1 MPEGAEVVVLV
12 VFALAASIWVG
23 GYVAIVVVA
32 RAATAALDPG
42 RRVLFFRSL
51 GGSYFWVGLPALIV
65 ALVTGGVLARNLDW
79 DGVLVATAVVAA
91 ALMATFA
98 VAVAQA
104 RRMTR
109 LRRGLLD
116 SPDDARLR
124 ARVRRGAQA
133 AGVLRAVLGLL
144 SLALVV
150 LGAALAA

>member
-51 GGSYFWVGLPALIV
+51 GRSYFWVGLPALIV